1 MPSMSGQME
10 MEVEGVQRVAE
21 FYRVCV
27 VVLLVFV
34 VVVVVVVVCIRIYQK
49 YFMHISCAF
58 MNLKLSFLANKLD
71 AQLSYRASPLLYST
85 PLHWLLSTSL
95 LSFCAA
101 RLSLLSLLLLL
112 ILSQASKSSCKWQE
126 FVAVAVDV
134 CLCLTPSPPVSS
146 HHTPFTLFS
155 HLPSPAFS
163 PVVC

>member
-27 VVLLVFV
+27 VVILVF

-71 AQLSYRASPLLYST
+71 AQLSYRASCLAPLPPS
-85 PLHWLLSTSL
+85 
-95 LSFCAA
+95 
-101 RLSLLSLLLLL
+101 
-112 ILSQASKSSCKWQE
+112 ILDAPALAPFNVLVVVLCSATL
-126 FVAVAVDV
+126 VVVVVVDTFAGLKKQLQMTRI
-134 CLCLTPSPPVSS
+134 CCR
-146 HHTPFTLFS
+146 
-155 HLPSPAFS
+155 
-163 PVVC
+163 CR